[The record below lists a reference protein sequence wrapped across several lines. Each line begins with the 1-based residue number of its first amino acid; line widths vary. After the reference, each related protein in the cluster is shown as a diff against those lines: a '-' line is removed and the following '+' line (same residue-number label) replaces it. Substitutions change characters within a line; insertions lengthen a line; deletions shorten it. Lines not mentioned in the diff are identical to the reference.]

1 MGQSSSSSGCCSSA
15 VMAELEG
22 SGLVYEALNRS
33 VMEREE
39 LVWQITAH

>member
-1 MGQSSSSSGCCSSA
+1 
-15 VMAELEG
+15 MAELEG